1 MSTAPRILISG
12 GGIAGNALAL
22 QLVRA
27 GIATTIVERAAS
39 PRPGGQAVDLRGASR
54 EAAERLGLMPGI
66 RRRRLDERGMSY
78 VDGHGRVYGRMSME
92 DFDGKG
98 AIAEIEITRGD
109 LNDVLLDALREAA
122 ASGTAT
128 GIADPDH
135 ASPVLD
141 QRYGDHLTA
150 LEQDADGVDATFAS
164 GCRERYDL
172 VVGADGVHSATR
184 RLAFGPEDRFV
195 TNLGG
200 YAAFFTMPTPADI
213 EPGWFAMRLVPGAM
227 FGIRPDGDRSTS
239 KAIINVRTDRDPA
252 LRGDRAAQEA
262 LIRTAIS
269 GGGWHASR
277 ILDAMEH
284 ADDFYFDELARV
296 DMPSLSN
303 GRVALIGDA
312 ATCGSPL
319 TGMGT
324 AMAILGAYLLGREVV
339 GLADAAAAAAASAGG
354 SGATAGAGLGDPLAL
369 AAALARF
376 EEELAPHAEKSR
388 QIPGGSLA
396 IMLPRTRI
404 MTAFARVNVK
414 LMLSRPMRPLAKKL
428 FAGDAEDLPLPAEA
442 TPRVAVPAP
451 IE

>member
-27 GIATTIVERAAS
+27 GIPTTIVERARA

-54 EAAERLGLMPGI
+54 EAAERLGLMPGV
-66 RRRRLDERGMSY
+66 RRHQLDERGMSY

-122 ASGTAT
+122 ASG
-128 GIADPDH
+128 GPSNSVGADERL
-135 ASPVLD
+135 LD
-141 QRYGDHLTA
+141 QRYGEHLVA
-150 LEQDADGVDATFAS
+150 LDQQADGVDATFAS
-164 GCRERYDL
+164 GRRERYDL

-184 RLAFGPEDRFV
+184 RLAFGPEDRYV

-200 YAAFFTMPTPADI
+200 YAAFFTMPTPADL

-227 FGIRPDGDRSTS
+227 FGIRPDGDPATS

-252 LRGDRAAQEA
+252 LGGDPAAQRA
-262 LIRTAIS
+262 LIRCAIAD
-269 GGGWHASR
+269 GGWHATR
-277 ILDAMEH
+277 ILEAMER

-296 DMPSLSN
+296 DMPSLSS
-303 GRVALIGDA
+303 GRVVLIGDA

-324 AMAILGAYLLGREVV
+324 AMAILGAYLLGLEVI
-339 GLADAAAAAAASAGG
+339 GLAGAAATAAG
-354 SGATAGAGLGDPLAL
+354 SGGGGGGGLGDPVAV

-376 EEELAPHAEKSR
+376 EEQLAPHAERSR

-396 IMLPRTRI
+396 VMLPSTKI
-404 MTAFARVNVK
+404 MSALARVNVK
-414 LMLSRPMRPLAKKL
+414 LMLSRPMRPLAKRL
-428 FAGDAEDLPLPAEA
+428 FAGDAEDLPLPAEQTA
-442 TPRVAVPAP
+442 AP
-451 IE
+451 QPVE

>member
-1 MSTAPRILISG
+1 MSSAPRILISG

-27 GIATTIVERAAS
+27 GIPTTIVERAAA

-66 RRRRLDERGMSY
+66 RRHQLDERGMSY
-78 VDGHGRVYGRMSME
+78 VDGLGRIYGRMSME

-98 AIAEIEITRGD
+98 AVAEVEITRGD

-122 ASGTAT
+122 ASAAVTGAT
-128 GIADPDH
+128 G
-135 ASPVLD
+135 PVDANGLLD
-141 QRYGDHLTA
+141 QRYGDHLVA

-164 GCRERYDL
+164 GRRERYDL

-227 FGIRPDGDRSTS
+227 FGIRPDADPATS
-239 KAIINVRTDRDPA
+239 KAIINIRTTPDPA
-252 LRGDRAAQEA
+252 LRGDRAAQQA
-262 LIRTAIS
+262 LIRRAIE
-269 GGGWHASR
+269 GGGWHAER
-277 ILDAMEH
+277 ILDAMER
-284 ADDFYFDELARV
+284 ADDFYFDDLARV

-303 GRVALIGDA
+303 GRVVLIGDA

-324 AMAILGAYLLGREVV
+324 AMAIVGAYLLGLELV
-339 GLADAAAAAAASAGG
+339 GLADAAGPASSAGDD
-354 SGATAGAGLGDPLAL
+354 GLGDPVAV
-369 AAALARF
+369 AAALGRF
-376 EEELAPHAEKSR
+376 EAQLAPHTEKSR

-396 IMLPRTRI
+396 VMLPRTRL
-404 MTAFARVNVK
+404 MSAFAKVNVK

-428 FAGDAEDLPLPAEA
+428 FVDGGGEELTLPDARAPKAVVSAGE
-442 TPRVAVPAP
+442 
-451 IE
+451 